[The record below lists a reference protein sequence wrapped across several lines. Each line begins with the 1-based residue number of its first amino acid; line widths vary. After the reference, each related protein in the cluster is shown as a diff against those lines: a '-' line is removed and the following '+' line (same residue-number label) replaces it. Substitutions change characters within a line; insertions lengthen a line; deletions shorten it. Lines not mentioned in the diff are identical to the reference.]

1 MRDVTPGCLAGPYRV
16 VPLKRI
22 SPSRFVA
29 LQECALREVW
39 RAAKCEPLLPRSP
52 RAIIGLIAH
61 EMLELA
67 VTGRF
72 AGLNSAGVEAVWL
85 SKVQDAE
92 SKMNENWRER
102 SLTPLSNSIRDLE
115 VLKSRLLNQIT
126 PFTETASASERTGEH
141 GKTATEVWI
150 ETPDHAI
157 GGFVDSITSN
167 HDKTTLRD
175 FKSGLITSADSETIK
190 PEYRTQLE
198 LYCGVYF
205 ESTGRWPTEVEIVP
219 SVGDP
224 ISIEVNPDRCRLL
237 VDQAKQLLA
246 VINDKVASSTAE
258 STPSSLANPSRHCMR
273 CEFRPNCAFYKASTV
288 LDGIEEGPVDL
299 FGEVTELSL
308 FSNGTSAISVSTS
321 FGVKRARG
329 LESSSQRHPAMA
341 LLSKGKYVGI
351 YGLKAVRERR
361 EFTQGILTTIYVE
374 RLPGTIDH
382 TSTPQTS

>member
-1 MRDVTPGCLAGPYRV
+1 MGDVTPGRLADPYKV

-52 RAIIGLIAH
+52 RAVVGLIAH
-61 EMLELA
+61 EILELA

-72 AGLNSAGVEAVWL
+72 AGLNSAGVESVWH
-85 SKVQDAE
+85 SKVQEAE

-115 VLKSRLLNQIT
+115 VLKIRLLNQIT

-167 HDKTTLRD
+167 QDKTTLRD
-175 FKSGLITSADSETIK
+175 FKSGLITDNSGGPETIK

-205 ESTGRWPTEVEIVP
+205 ESTGRWPTEIEIVP

-224 ISIEVNPDRCRLL
+224 ISIGVDPDRCRSF
-237 VDQAKQLLA
+237 VVQAKQSLS
-246 VINDKVASSTAE
+246 VINKLIANSTADA
-258 STPSSLANPSRHCMR
+258 SLSPLANPSNHCMR
-273 CEFRPNCAFYKASTV
+273 CEFRPNCSSYKTSAVPTT
-288 LDGIEEGPVDL
+288 LEDGPADL
-299 FGEVTELSL
+299 FGEVTEIAS
-308 FSNGTSAISVSTS
+308 FSNGTSAISVCTP
-321 FGVKRARG
+321 FGSKRVRG

-341 LLSKGKYVGI
+341 LLSKGKHVGI

-361 EFTQGILTTIYVE
+361 EFTQGTLTTIYLE
-374 RLPGTIDH
+374 KHG
-382 TSTPQTS
+382 